1 MEETMTSNK
10 TATVTPDTIYNTD
23 TVPSPK
29 EENMTS
35 NETVTASDVGESEA
49 RNEKNV
55 IANLL
60 EVLEEN
66 AKLKVEDEDEDE
78 ASAITQ
84 EQWDV
89 IRRAAGLQV
98 HAETAELIFVYS
110 LDRRGYDDGR
120 GEVHLDYFVRNP
132 GSDEWIPLL
141 DLLDATQSA
150 LIEKHDLRAT

>member
-1 MEETMTSNK
+1 MTNLLDHTATVLNPMEETTTSSE
-10 TATVTPDTIYNTD
+10 TA
-23 TVPSPK
+23 
-29 EENMTS
+29 
-35 NETVTASDVGESEA
+35 TASDVSESNA

-98 HAETAELIFVYS
+98 HAETAELIYVYS
-110 LDRRGYDDGR
+110 LDRFGYDDGR

-150 LIEKHDLRAT
+150 LIKKHKLSAT